1 MYSSWK
7 LFLQV
12 QGLQIYNDVHVSV
25 CQRWSRSLSLLFCK
39 DLIMKTSWSLGEL
52 FFKCY
57 DRPPNPSKALNLSY
71 NSEETKLTSKWMG
84 SLCVQFTKRKP
95 LFPLNSNH
103 SWYYWTSCEIRINSL
118 RSKAIISISM
128 IIQYTNIR
136 LHTFTTCGR
145 LQVCKFPDFECGCSA
160 SYSYRQHSKKNET
173 SSFHFLWKL
182 L

>member
-1 MYSSWK
+1 MS
-7 LFLQV
+7 
-12 QGLQIYNDVHVSV
+12 I

-39 DLIMKTSWSLGEL
+39 DLIITSWRFGEL

-71 NSEETKLTSKWMG
+71 NSEETELTSKWMG

-128 IIQYTNIR
+128 IIQHTNMR
-136 LHTFTTCGR
+136 LHTFTTCGW

-173 SSFHFLWKL
+173 SSFHFLGKL